1 MQLDKFVCLSCWT
14 GDKEFYEK
22 FPVYDGV
29 LVIPK
34 ELNGKVVK
42 SLTKVR
48 RNHNCPCLNYRMEVK
63 KVIFDTDRVMA
74 YKALNYFPNLEVIE
88 LNGHVSF
95 EVDDLKECKNLKK
108 IILKNRESCTSINNI
123 LTARSSVEVLDIR
136 CQMPHYVKNQF
147 RDYSKLQPSWVLR
160 EGVKSIEDYAFY
172 NCLSFEHVS
181 LPKSLRFLSHL
192 AFENCMNIKEFKI
205 NSYVVFKIPTRY
217 EFSIE
222 SYRMLLRNSKDA
234 VVYCPVDYPIHYLKR
249 YLYPGIKVVESGKV
263 YADTKVG
270 TDYNKFNVFGIR
282 TIFRDIPQTLDELIE
297 LLESMDDK
305 IWQKIFISEALDV
318 FEDGFRTPR
327 RIIGDGVFF
336 AMVELDSVIRLKI
349 EGYGNAHRDSK
360 YVDDLFNHNIKIEL
374 KDGMAIFHFS
384 DEDGQIV
391 KVSILI
397 DKDEIIK
404 LLKKRQSSSMFMSRE
419 VSVESLGDKELK
431 VVVLRIKPNLEK

>member
-1 MQLDKFVCLSCWT
+1 MDKFVCFSCWT
-14 GDKEFYEK
+14 GDKESYEK
-22 FPVYDGV
+22 FPIHDGV

-42 SLTKVR
+42 SISRVK
-48 RNHNCPCLNYRMEVK
+48 RNHKCPCLDYRMEVK
-63 KVIFDTDRVMA
+63 KVVFDTDRVMA
-74 YKALNYFPNLEVIE
+74 YGALNYLPNLEVLE
-88 LNGHVSF
+88 LSGNISLD
-95 EVDDLKECKNLKK
+95 VDDLRECKNLKK
-108 IILKNRESCTSINNI
+108 IIVKDRQSNICVNNLI
-123 LTARSSVEVLDIR
+123 TARSWIEVLDIR
-136 CQMPHYVKNQF
+136 CEMPHYVKDQF
-147 RDYSKLQPSWVLR
+147 RGFSKLQPSWVLR
-160 EGVKSIEDYAFY
+160 EGVKSIEDFTFSG
-172 NCLSFEHVS
+172 CSSFEYVS
-181 LPKSLRFLSHL
+181 LPKSLRELSHL
-192 AFENCMNIKEFKI
+192 AFDNCPNIKEFKI
-205 NSYVVFKIPTRY
+205 NSYVIFKVPTRY
-217 EFSIE
+217 EFGID
-222 SYRMLLRNSKDA
+222 SYRILLRNSKDV
-234 VVYCPVDYPIHYLKR
+234 VVYCPVDYPVNYLKR

-282 TIFRDIPQTLDELIE
+282 TIFRDVPQTLDELIE

-318 FEDGFRTPR
+318 FEDSFRTPR

-349 EGYGNAHRDSK
+349 EGYGNTYRDSK